1 MTKTVHSIKE
11 ISEILS
17 PVFAKYDIIS
27 AYLFGSYARGKATS
41 KSDIDIYIPT
51 LPSKM
56 GLYIFGMYEDIK
68 ESLSKPIDI
77 ITDNEVFPTV
87 ESKKAFFDSI
97 NKDKVIIYEKG
108 R

>member
-1 MTKTVHSIKE
+1 MTKAVYSIKE

-17 PVFAKYDIIS
+17 PIFAKYDILS
-27 AYLFGSYARGKATS
+27 AYLFGSYARGKATPE
-41 KSDIDIYIPT
+41 SDIDIYIPT

-56 GLYIFGMYEDIK
+56 GLSFFGMYEDIK
-68 ESLSKPIDI
+68 DSLDKPIDI
-77 ITDNEVFPTV
+77 ITDNEGFSTA
-87 ESKKAFFDSI
+87 ESKQAFFDSI